1 MISKPVMVLAT
12 MLVALALLV
21 AGCASDEDEG
31 GQSGAQAT
39 ATEGASQ
46 DQDADQGEDAD
57 KGEDADRGEDA
68 DKGEDGDSEAE
79 REKEAEEA
87 KGAAGKPCDEAGDL
101 DGSPKQAVPADLPLP
116 GDTKVYES
124 EGPFGKTV
132 RYLAVTD
139 GDAEQLPQ
147 KRDDASD
154 VLVENGYTLLSK
166 DQEEGAEAEAH
177 LNGKHTVD
185 IQLIPLCEGKVRI
198 RYTVS

>member
-1 MISKPVMVLAT
+1 MLNRSAALLAGLLLT
-12 MLVALALLV
+12 FAMLV
-21 AGCASDEDEG
+21 AGCGSDENESG
-31 GQSGAQAT
+31 SSGAQANATET
-39 ATEGASQ
+39 AT
-46 DQDADQGEDAD
+46 QDADADADAD
-57 KGEDADRGEDA
+57 KGEDADA
-68 DKGEDGDSEAE
+68 DKGEDGDSEEE

-87 KGAAGKPCDEAGDL
+87 KGAAEKSCDEVGDL

-139 GDAEQLPQ
+139 GDAEQLPA

-154 VLVENGYTLLSK
+154 ILVENGYKLLSK

-177 LNGKHTVD
+177 LSGKHTVD
-185 IQLIPLCEGKVRI
+185 IQVIALCEGKLRI